1 MTLTSRRN
9 FIKSAGLLTA
19 ATALI
24 NPFELIAQTRHR
36 VASKGGS
43 KKMVLTFRPYDAQM
57 RHVFTIANSSRTT
70 TPIVLTEIEWD
81 GIVGYGEAA
90 LPPYLGEAQ
99 NSVIDFLKKVD
110 LSRFNSP
117 FQIQDIMAYVDSIAI
132 NNTAAKAAVD
142 IALHDIVGKIMGQPW

>member
-70 TPIVLTEIEWD
+70 TPIISSPEVESLIEPLTENEFC
-81 GIVGYGEAA
+81 E
-90 LPPYLGEAQ
+90 
-99 NSVIDFLKKVD
+99 
-110 LSRFNSP
+110 
-117 FQIQDIMAYVDSIAI
+117 
-132 NNTAAKAAVD
+132 
-142 IALHDIVGKIMGQPW
+142 